1 MEITRVVKP
10 DTIPEST
17 NDKTMVA
24 LDEGMEMTAAIPSKK
39 FAQNKSII
47 ADPEDDGESTSQ
59 ELDFTRAAVSSYRSI
74 TTTATSVSTSELTS
88 IGEGVTE
95 KRCANS

>member
-1 MEITRVVKP
+1 MEFTRVVKP
-10 DTIPEST
+10 DIIPEAT

-47 ADPEDDGESTSQ
+47 AASDDISESTSQ
-59 ELDFTRAAVSSYRSI
+59 ELDFTRPAFSSHRSI
-74 TTTATSVSTSELTS
+74 TTTATSVSRSELTS
-88 IGEGVTE
+88 ISEGVTE